1 MSAEP
6 LRSEVKTIHLPS
18 RENDALKSSAGLAR
32 KGFGLRPSASAMKI
46 SVLRGANPEYA
57 IVYLGWAFIDSGVP
71 AITHTARPRNNVLHA
86 KCEAPAGGFRGWVTP
101 SQH

>member
-57 IVYLGWAFIDSGVP
+57 IVYLGWGFLRSGVP
-71 AITHTARPRNNVLHA
+71 AIPYPARTRNNVLHA
-86 KCEAPAGGFRGWVTP
+86 KCEAPGGVFRACITP
-101 SQH
+101 S

>member
-18 RENDALKSSAGLAR
+18 RENDALKSSAGRAR

-57 IVYLGWAFIDSGVP
+57 IVYLGWAFINTDIP

-86 KCEAPAGGFRGWVTP
+86 KCGAPGGVFRACITP
-101 SQH
+101 S